1 MDKIRE
7 VENTFNHSV
16 QINERKNCLLTGV
29 KRIENFNEQE
39 FLIETSMGFILIK
52 GENLELLKLDT
63 FQGTV
68 SIKGKVNSM
77 NYLEEN
83 SKKNKSRKYRKFCNY
98 E

>member
-16 QINERKNCLLTGV
+16 QINERKNCLITGV
-29 KRIENFNEQE
+29 KKIENFNDQE

-68 SIKGKVNSM
+68 SIKGKVNSL
-77 NYLEEN
+77 NYLDDN
-83 SKKNKSRKYRKFCNY
+83 SKKLKTESVMAKLFK
-98 E
+98 